1 MNRLK
6 ALCGL
11 ALALALLFGCKA
23 YSQNESF
30 FMMEGNRLIRYE
42 LRQNS
47 PHLIAFGSAFGS
59 AKDGWITPDKFE
71 HLLGS
76 AMLSGSGFLALK
88 VTRNDEHQSF
98 VLSVGLV
105 TCLGILK
112 EVYDASDPK
121 QQSSWKDLA
130 ADLVG
135 AGLGAVIARSL

>member
-30 FMMEGNRLIRYE
+30 FKMEGNRLIRYE

-112 EVYDASDPK
+112 EVYDAGDPK